1 MRKAR
6 LKGFVCAIIG
16 CTVFCFS
23 AVFAAEDPVRSER
36 VQKAKEFHQAGQKLL
51 LQGDYAAANKEF
63 AKAEMI
69 LSNTVAPDAGS
80 GDDVSPGPASSG
92 TQPEAK
98 SREPLVDSDTFYNLG
113 IEALRKGEYGRAEQ
127 AFKQALA
134 LDPGDAQ
141 ACYNLGVLYD
151 NYLINKKEAL
161 KYYLR
166 YVNTAPDAPDAEAV
180 RSWVN
185 ELQLQERK

>member
-1 MRKAR
+1 MRKSRRNA
-6 LKGFVCAIIG
+6 FVCVVIG
-16 CTVFCFS
+16 CTFFSLS
-23 AVFAAEDPVRSER
+23 AVFSAEDPVRSER

-69 LSNTVAPDAGS
+69 LSNTFVPDAGA
-80 GDDVSPGPASSG
+80 GDDGPPVSALSG
-92 TQPEAK
+92 TQPESK
-98 SREPLVDSDTFYNLG
+98 IQETLVDGDTFYNLG

-166 YVNTAPDAPDAEAV
+166 YVNTVPDAPDAEAV